1 MRPTTSQSQRRVCPL
16 TSLGTVLNRLVR
28 LHADLFQLFLERFA
42 TAHPETLNV
51 LWVDNSRCHTA
62 HTLQLPPNVR
72 LVFQAPSRC
81 GVPDRG

>member
-1 MRPTTSQSQRRVCPL
+1 
-16 TSLGTVLNRLVR
+16 
-28 LHADLFQLFLERFA
+28 
-42 TAHPETLNV
+42 V